1 MMWLILTVVLS
12 SCTFPINMQGYV
24 EEGLGMNVDEA
35 WKQTDAFAY
44 IREDV
49 NYWKSPMEFEA
60 DGGGDCE
67 DFAVYMMY
75 LLGNESMLVLVQ
87 GKTAVHALVWYDGQ
101 IMEPQIYGAYVNNAV
116 VVEWI
121 AWSEAM
127 GWATEGGR
135 KSLTF
140 Q

>member
-1 MMWLILTVVLS
+1 
-12 SCTFPINMQGYV
+12 
-24 EEGLGMNVDEA
+24 
-35 WKQTDAFAY
+35 
-44 IREDV
+44 
-49 NYWKSPMEFEA
+49 MEFEA

-75 LLGNESMLVLVQ
+75 LLGNESMMVLVQ
-87 GKTAVHALVWYDGQ
+87 GATAVHALVWYDGQ
-101 IMEPQIYGAYVNNAV
+101 IMEPQVYGAYVNNAV